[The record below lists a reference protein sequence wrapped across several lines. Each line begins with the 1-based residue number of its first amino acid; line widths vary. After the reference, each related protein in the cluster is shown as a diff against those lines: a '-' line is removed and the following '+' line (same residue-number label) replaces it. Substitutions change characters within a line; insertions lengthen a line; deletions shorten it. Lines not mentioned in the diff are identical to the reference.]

1 MFTSDDELLAR
12 LGRGDVEAALEFEA
26 RFAPPLLAFFGCV
39 VGRDPVVVAD
49 LCLETLATARLRA
62 RWFDRGPGE
71 VGAWLVELAA
81 GGLRASAR
89 AGTVVS
95 DARRRGAVPQ
105 PADLAPDDIEAIGR
119 HAGDRR
125 GMRALGDAAAP
136 VVERELARAPA
147 PEALERLRPS
157 VLVRQVGAE
166 TATPD
171 PDQWDDAA

>member
-12 LGRGDVEAALEFEA
+12 LGGGDVEAALEFEA
-26 RFAPPLLAFFGCV
+26 RFAPPLLVLLGCV
-39 VGRDPVVVAD
+39 VGRDPILVAD

-62 RWFDRGPGE
+62 RWFDRGPDE
-71 VGAWLVELAA
+71 VGAWLVDLAA
-81 GGLRASAR
+81 RVVQASAR

-95 DARRRGAVPQ
+95 DARSRGCVPQ
-105 PADLAPDDIEAIGR
+105 PAELTPEDVEAIERQAADR
-119 HAGDRR
+119 H
-125 GMRALGDAAAP
+125 GMRALGEAARP